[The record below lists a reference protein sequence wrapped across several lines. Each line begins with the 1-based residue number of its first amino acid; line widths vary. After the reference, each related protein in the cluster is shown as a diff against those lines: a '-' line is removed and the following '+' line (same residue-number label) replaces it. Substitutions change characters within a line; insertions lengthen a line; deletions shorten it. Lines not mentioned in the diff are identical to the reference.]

1 MPTATDDVLAA
12 VDRLTVLA
20 HHHDALR
27 DLAVLTGALAAA
39 MPPDCIIG
47 PAEVRQ
53 LAGGVTHRTF
63 KLWREGQNLAG
74 RGPFPTPVQ
83 GPDCPGRLHGAR
95 RRSVER
101 TQLPRTLRRH
111 ERHLAQQIRD
121 HAAVPR
127 ADRRVM
133 GTTPARRPRQR
144 VTRTQATRRV
154 QSAGREVIP
163 HALYSSV

>member
-1 MPTATDDVLAA
+1 MLAATDDVLAA

-20 HHHDALR
+20 HHHDALG

-74 RGPFPTPVQ
+74 RGPVP
-83 GPDCPGRLHGAR
+83 GAR
-95 RRSVER
+95 
-101 TQLPRTLRRH
+101 
-111 ERHLAQQIRD
+111 A
-121 HAAVPR
+121 R
-127 ADRRVM
+127 ALH
-133 GTTPARRPRQR
+133 RPVVR
-144 VTRTQATRRV
+144 
-154 QSAGREVIP
+154 SAGRERVAGTAHEGVNP
-163 HALYSSV
+163 TGSLASSSSGHRGCT

>member
-1 MPTATDDVLAA
+1 MLAPTDDVLAA

-20 HHHDALR
+20 HHHDALG

-74 RGPFPTPVQ
+74 RGPFPEPVRELYI
-83 GPDCPGRLHGAR
+83 GPLFDEVR
-95 RRSVER
+95 RRRGSGR
-101 TQLPRTLRRH
+101 SRH
-111 ERHLAQQIRD
+111 
-121 HAAVPR
+121 
-127 ADRRVM
+127 
-133 GTTPARRPRQR
+133 RRPL
-144 VTRTQATRRV
+144 
-154 QSAGREVIP
+154 AGT
-163 HALYSSV
+163 

>member
-1 MPTATDDVLAA
+1 MTALATDDVLAA

-20 HHHDALR
+20 HHHDALG

-74 RGPFPTPVQ
+74 RGAFPTPVRELEI
-83 GPDCPGRLHGAR
+83 GP
-95 RRSVER
+95 VF
-101 TQLPRTLRRH
+101 
-111 ERHLAQQIRD
+111 
-121 HAAVPR
+121 
-127 ADRRVM
+127 DRRAV
-133 GTTPARRPRQR
+133 TAWLERQ
-144 VTRTQATRRV
+144 
-154 QSAGREVIP
+154 G
-163 HALYSSV
+163 

>member
-1 MPTATDDVLAA
+1 VTALATDDVLAA

-20 HHHDALR
+20 HHHDARHSDRIPALG

-74 RGPFPTPVQ
+74 RGPFPTPVRELEI
-83 GPDCPGRLHGAR
+83 GPVFDR
-95 RRSVER
+95 RAV
-101 TQLPRTLRRH
+101 TAWL
-111 ERHLAQQIRD
+111 ERHA
-121 HAAVPR
+121 
-127 ADRRVM
+127 
-133 GTTPARRPRQR
+133 
-144 VTRTQATRRV
+144 
-154 QSAGREVIP
+154 
-163 HALYSSV
+163 

>member
-1 MPTATDDVLAA
+1 MTALATDDVLAA

-20 HHHDALR
+20 HHHDALG

-74 RGPFPTPVQ
+74 RGPFPTPVRELEIVGQ
-83 GPDCPGRLHGAR
+83 
-95 RRSVER
+95 
-101 TQLPRTLRRH
+101 
-111 ERHLAQQIRD
+111 
-121 HAAVPR
+121 
-127 ADRRVM
+127 
-133 GTTPARRPRQR
+133 
-144 VTRTQATRRV
+144 
-154 QSAGREVIP
+154 AGRVRERRLGGP
-163 HALYSSV
+163 